1 MEQRYVAAARGL
13 HWLIGICVLG
23 LIIAGLV
30 LRFDLT
36 PKPVA
41 QNIAFLHIGV
51 GLTVLGLM
59 VLRLVVRMQ
68 NRPPALPRSIPLVE
82 RRLSLAGHWAFYA
95 LLFAM
100 PLFGIV
106 FVEAHGSA
114 VSWFGLLSP
123 PQLIAPNKAVHSWF
137 AFLHFWG
144 GMALIALILVHVGAV
159 VRHHRRG
166 VPVLRR
172 MWSRT

>member
-1 MEQRYVAAARGL
+1 MGQRYVAAARVL
-13 HWLIGICVLG
+13 HWVIGICVLG
-23 LIIAGLV
+23 LVIAGLV

-41 QNIAFLHIGV
+41 SNIAFLHIGV

-59 VLRLVVRMQ
+59 VLRLVVRMR
-68 NRPPALPRSIPLVE
+68 NRPPALPGSIPLAE
-82 RRLSLAGHWAFYA
+82 RRLSLAGHWAIYV

-100 PLFGIV
+100 PVFGIV
-106 FVEAHGSA
+106 FVEAHGVP
-114 VSWFGLLSP
+114 VSWFGIFTL
-123 PQLIAPNKAVHSWF
+123 PQFIATSKPVHSWF

-144 GMALIALILVHVGAV
+144 GMTLIALILVHVGAV

-166 VPVLRR
+166 TPILRR
-172 MWSRT
+172 MWG